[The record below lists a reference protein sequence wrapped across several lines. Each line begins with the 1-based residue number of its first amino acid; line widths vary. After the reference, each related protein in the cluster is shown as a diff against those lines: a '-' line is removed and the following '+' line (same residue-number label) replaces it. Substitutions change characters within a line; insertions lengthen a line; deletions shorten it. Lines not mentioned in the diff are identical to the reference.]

1 MKEKVLVTWTTEDE
15 IRYLIAIGE
24 NTKHYTEMKK
34 RLSDTD
40 KIERKKRFLKRALAT
55 YNKRMEWG
63 CLDRARIIDFTTGEL
78 SRL

>member
-15 IRYLIAIGE
+15 ILYLIAIGE
-24 NTKHYTEMKK
+24 NTKNYKDLEK
-34 RLSDTD
+34 RLSAAD
-40 KIERKKRFLKRALAT
+40 KIERKKRFLKRALAI

-63 CLDRARIIDFTTGEL
+63 RLDRARIINFTAGEL